1 MRLAKTLNRLL
12 LKKMMKRFMMII
24 EWFWLKCHLKVKLNK
39 IILDC
44 ISILWLF
51 IRLKRTPITITIA
64 LMIII
69 TVKTNN
75 NNNTNTNTK
84 INNNNNNNNNNTNI
98 KKRQCG
104 LNQPK
109 CD

>member
-1 MRLAKTLNRLL
+1 
-12 LKKMMKRFMMII
+12 
-24 EWFWLKCHLKVKLNK
+24 
-39 IILDC
+39 
-44 ISILWLF
+44 
-51 IRLKRTPITITIA
+51 
-64 LMIII
+64 MIII

-109 CD
+109 CDQPPALHPLFNTDILYNEYTIKCIKESYKFRNSHSILTLNKSK